1 MEEWQV
7 MTPNGPVVVKAHK
20 ATTTP
25 AGVLTLTENSG
36 QLVRAFAPGAWFECE
51 LLARAGNGYGGGL

>member
-7 MTPNGPVVVKAHK
+7 MTPKGPVVVKAHK

-25 AGVLTLTENSG
+25 AGVLALTENNG
-36 QLVRAFAPGAWFECE
+36 QLVRAFAPGAWIECE
-51 LLARAGNGYGGGL
+51 LRTRAGSGYQ